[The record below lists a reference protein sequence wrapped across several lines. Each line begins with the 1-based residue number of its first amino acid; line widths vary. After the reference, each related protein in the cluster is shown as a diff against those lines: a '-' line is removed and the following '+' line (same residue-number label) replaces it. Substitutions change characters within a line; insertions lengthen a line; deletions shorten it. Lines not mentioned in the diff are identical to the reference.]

1 MGLSLSSDWTYR
13 LYVVLGSCPPT
24 IAPQNSILTSSMGN
38 GGLIEPWWFHTFWG
52 CSLVI
57 ASFRFLYTRSWYFG
71 IRNAAFNAKY
81 GAASFTFYSAMKI
94 QGLWILQG
102 FRAGI
107 LQLIFHPYIKGMG
120 GRPFFPFHQSFLI
133 IEEAVW
139 GAILPIFVSVFSF
152 HLVQSPLYIYI

>member
-71 IRNAAFNAKY
+71 IRNAAFNVKY

-107 LQLIFHPYIKGMG
+107 TT
-120 GRPFFPFHQSFLI
+120 
-133 IEEAVW
+133 
-139 GAILPIFVSVFSF
+139 
-152 HLVQSPLYIYI
+152 HLSPLYKGHGGETIFPISPIFLDHRRSSLRCHTPHLRKCL